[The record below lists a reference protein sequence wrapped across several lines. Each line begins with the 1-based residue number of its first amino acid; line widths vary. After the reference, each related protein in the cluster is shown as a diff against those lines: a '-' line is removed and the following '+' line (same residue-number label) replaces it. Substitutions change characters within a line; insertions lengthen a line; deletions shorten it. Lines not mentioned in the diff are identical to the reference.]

1 MCAALP
7 ATSPCAKTAAMII
20 VTGSVTAKPDTF
32 DAVLAESQ
40 AHVRRS
46 RTEDGCISHAVHI
59 DSENPLRLFFYEEW
73 RDMAAL
79 QAHFRVPGSIQ
90 FITAVRSLAESSEE
104 ITILE
109 ATPVG

>member
-1 MCAALP
+1 
-7 ATSPCAKTAAMII
+7 MII
-20 VTGSVTAKPDTF
+20 VTGSVTAKADTF

-40 AHVRRS
+40 AHVHRS

-79 QAHFRVPGSIQ
+79 KAHFAVPGSVQ
-90 FITAVRSLAESSEE
+90 FITAVRTLCASTDA
-104 ITILE
+104 ITIHE
-109 ATPVG
+109 AQRIGP